1 MIYKEVWAKMVVSR
15 ALKIFDA
22 IVGDLNT
29 RINGWSAKHVVL
41 LYCGRPSEVYHVGST
56 WFPVNIFATK

>member
-1 MIYKEVWAKMVVSR
+1 MLGLVYM
-15 ALKIFDA
+15 
-22 IVGDLNT
+22 
-29 RINGWSAKHVVL
+29 SAKHMYYL

>member
-1 MIYKEVWAKMVVSR
+1 MVVSR

-41 LYCGRPSEVYHVGST
+41 LYCGRPSEVYHVGSM